1 MVFKVAATGL
11 NFSRFQSSWTWRF
24 VLYRLCST
32 NKAPPFNG
40 SYRGGGGMEKRILKV
55 VSSGVKTKSVLE
67 NWVDEGGRVSM
78 NELRVIT
85 RKLIK
90 RRRFGPALEIL
101 NWMETQ
107 HSSQMTPYDYA
118 RRQELT
124 VKEHGTIEAERYFES
139 LTSTFSLKA
148 ASLPLL
154 RCYVEERSTEKAEAF
169 MLKINKLGLALSP
182 HSFNEMLK
190 LYKATSQYQK
200 IPSVILLMKQNRI
213 TLNILSYNLW
223 MEACGEL
230 SGVESAEMVYKE
242 MLSDQ
247 NVEVGWSSLSTLANI
262 YKKAGLTDKAI
273 LALKTAEKKISN
285 SNHYP
290 YFFLI
295 TQYTSLNNKDGVYR
309 VWKASK
315 AVNSPLTCANYMCIL
330 SSLVKLGDMR
340 EAERIFVEWESQCRT
355 YDIRVSNILLGGYMR
370 NGSVGKAES
379 LHLRTLE
386 KGGCPNSKTWEILV
400 EGWLRSQQ
408 MDKAIDALKNGLAAL
423 KDYEWRPS
431 PSIAVAI
438 SEYFKETKNFEKAI
452 EFLATLRHFG
462 LAYLQV
468 YKSLLRMQT
477 SGEES
482 SLYILEMMQNDG
494 IDMDDEM
501 MQNDF

>member
-1 MVFKVAATGL
+1 M
-11 NFSRFQSSWTWRF
+11 
-24 VLYRLCST
+24 
-32 NKAPPFNG
+32 
-40 SYRGGGGMEKRILKV
+40 
-55 VSSGVKTKSVLE
+55 
-67 NWVDEGGRVSM
+67 D
-78 NELRVIT
+78 
-85 RKLIK
+85 
-90 RRRFGPALEIL
+90 
-101 NWMETQ
+101 
-107 HSSQMTPYDYA
+107 
-118 RRQELT
+118 
-124 VKEHGTIEAERYFES
+124 
-139 LTSTFSLKA
+139 
-148 ASLPLL
+148 
-154 RCYVEERSTEKAEAF
+154 
-169 MLKINKLGLALSP
+169 
-182 HSFNEMLK
+182 
-190 LYKATSQYQK
+190 
-200 IPSVILLMKQNRI
+200 
-213 TLNILSYNLW
+213 
-223 MEACGEL
+223 ACGEL

-379 LHLRTLE
+379 LHFRTLE

-408 MDKAIDALKNGLAAL
+408 IDKAIDALKNGLAAL

-438 SEYFKETKNFEKAI
+438 TEYFKETKNFEKAI

-477 SGEES
+477 SREES
-482 SLYILEMMQNDG
+482 PLYILEMMQNDG